1 MDRYLSF
8 SLVLI
13 FVLISI
19 ITGCTGS
26 ITVTQTVTQTRINT
40 ITTPWIQTTTD
51 TVTVTQTQTQTT
63 TSVLNLTEIVTV
75 TKNPPVTFSGSG
87 IMTTTPFV
95 VNSSPWILQYST
107 ESTGFLT
114 IALQPYYDLL
124 IVNNEKVVEG
134 EVYQKVIEG
143 YTGFPISF
151 GITSYYVGDW
161 TISVIETT
169 D

>member
-1 MDRYLSF
+1 MDRHLSF
-8 SLVLI
+8 SLISI

-19 ITGCTGS
+19 ITGCIGS
-26 ITVTQTVTQTRINT
+26 DTVTQTVTQTRTNT
-40 ITTPWIQTTTD
+40 ITTPWIQTTTN
-51 TVTVTQTQTQTT
+51 TVTVTQTETQTT
-63 TSVLNLTEIVTV
+63 TSVVNLTQIVTI
-75 TKNPPVTFSGSG
+75 TKNPPVSFSGSG
-87 IMTTTPFV
+87 IMRTTPFI

-124 IVNNEKVVEG
+124 LVNNEKVEGG

-143 YTGFPISF
+143 YTGSPISF

-161 TISVIETT
+161 KISVIEET